1 MGCCVSTWSKKPK
14 TCAKIHL
21 SKRKRNRG
29 KSVTPV
35 SGGKS
40 CGTSVTPISV
50 EIKEETWFDPA
61 THLESDCDEDFLSC
75 HGDFLS
81 STCNNLSHPNSANV
95 TPRHSL
101 CDNHIIL
108 TSGEKGLKLG
118 ELLSENLPCQEVN
131 AVDEASD
138 FHGQNDVDERQNTNS
153 DLTIP
158 KEIKNGKNKVL
169 GFSEGNSHVLTEFT
183 VGSECEEEK
192 VVDYCGVQLN
202 ASCLPCLIPNVGL
215 IEKKRSLSPGPPSSK
230 KKASLLKLSF
240 KRRSA
245 DGHENNNVFSSIK
258 FLERPK
264 AGSQV
269 PFCSAEKAMPGSWS
283 QIEPSSFKLRGENYL
298 KDKKKEI
305 APNYAA
311 YYPFGVD
318 VFQCHRKIDHIARHV
333 ELPDFD
339 SSGKMP
345 PILIVNIQIPSY
357 PAAIFLGESDGEG
370 ISIVFYFKLS
380 DSYAK
385 ETTAHFQESIQKLMD
400 DEIEKVKGFAL
411 DSFVPF
417 RERLK
422 ILGRVANLDDLHVS
436 AAEKKLIHAY
446 NEKPVLS
453 RPQHSFYKGPN
464 YFEIDLDVHR
474 FSYIARKGIE
484 AFQNQMKFGILDI
497 GLTIQGNKP
506 EELPEQVLCCLRLN
520 MIDPLNYKQLLTTL
534 HPGNSEGRIDDYRD

>member
-1 MGCCVSTWSKKPK
+1 MGCCVSTWSKEHK
-14 TCAKIHL
+14 TCAEIHL
-21 SKRKRNRG
+21 RKSKRNRG

-40 CGTSVTPISV
+40 CRTTVTPNSGAKSRV

-61 THLESDCDEDFLSC
+61 MHLESDCDEDFLSA

-81 STCNNLSHPNSANV
+81 STCNTVSHPNSANV

-101 CDNHIIL
+101 CDNNITSI
-108 TSGEKGLKLG
+108 SGEKPLKLG
-118 ELLSENLPCQEVN
+118 ELLSEKLPSQEVD
-131 AVDEASD
+131 AGDEASN
-138 FHGQNDVDERQNTNS
+138 FHGQNNVDESQNTYG
-153 DLTIP
+153 DLPLP
-158 KEIKNGKNKVL
+158 KEIKNERSKVL
-169 GFSEGNSHVLTEFT
+169 GSSEGNSHVLTEFT
-183 VGSECEEEK
+183 AGSECEEEK

-215 IEKKRSLSPGPPSSK
+215 IEKKRSLSNSPPSSK

-245 DGHENNNVFSSIK
+245 DGHENNNFFSSIK
-258 FLERPK
+258 FVERPK

-283 QIEPSSFKLRGENYL
+283 PIEPSSFKLRGENFL

-305 APNYAA
+305 ASNCAA

-318 VFQCHRKIDHIARHV
+318 VYQCQRKIDHIAQYV

-345 PILIVNIQIPSY
+345 SILIVNIQIPSY

-380 DSYAK
+380 DSFAK
-385 ETTAHFQESIQKLMD
+385 KPLLIFK
-400 DEIEKVKGFAL
+400 KV
-411 DSFVPF
+411 
-417 RERLK
+417 
-422 ILGRVANLDDLHVS
+422 
-436 AAEKKLIHAY
+436 
-446 NEKPVLS
+446 S
-453 RPQHSFYKGPN
+453 RN
-464 YFEIDLDVHR
+464 
-474 FSYIARKGIE
+474 
-484 AFQNQMKFGILDI
+484 
-497 GLTIQGNKP
+497 
-506 EELPEQVLCCLRLN
+506 
-520 MIDPLNYKQLLTTL
+520 
-534 HPGNSEGRIDDYRD
+534 